1 MVNRLI
7 HYGLMCL
14 ALAAQTFLAFADQ
27 PSRST
32 MPVQSP
38 LVQNWPAALAV
49 VAAPDSEPADV
60 GRQFD
65 EPESHAQHAARIN
78 RNLMTATVSILALF
92 VLCRIVLLWQIAR
105 ARKKQA
111 RENLLETKA

>member
-7 HYGLMCL
+7 RSGLICL
-14 ALAAQTFLAFADQ
+14 ALAAQMFTAFAAQ
-27 PSRST
+27 PSQST
-32 MPVQSP
+32 MPVRLP
-38 LVQNWPAALAV
+38 VVLNWPDGLAV
-49 VAAPDSEPADV
+49 VAAPESEPADV
-60 GRQFD
+60 DRQFD

-78 RNLMTATVSILALF
+78 RNLMIATVSILALF
-92 VLCRIVLLWQIAR
+92 VLCRIFLLWQISR

>member
-7 HYGLMCL
+7 RSGLICL
-14 ALAAQTFLAFADQ
+14 ALVAQTFLAYAGQ
-27 PSRST
+27 QSRST
-32 MPVQSP
+32 MPVQPS
-38 LVQNWPAALAV
+38 VVMNWPNALAV
-49 VAAPDSEPADV
+49 MAAPDSEPADV
-60 GRQFD
+60 DRQFD

-78 RNLMTATVSILALF
+78 RNLMTATVIILALF
-92 VLCRIVLLWQIAR
+92 VLCRIVLLWQISR